1 MAREKNVGGCEHC
14 HKEFSYYLVHS
25 GFNDSAYS
33 YCDTC
38 GRAVHLKHG
47 PHVPAGVQLK
57 VHQRVHD
64 SAVGRLL
71 KPCPCGGRFNDA
83 ALPRCPYCRH
93 ILSPILATHYIEAN
107 APGAK
112 KGWRWQ
118 KSWDGIYSIVIENEA
133 VQDWWKIQ

>member
-1 MAREKNVGGCEHC
+1 MKAPAKTFGSPEGEPNTTTNSPTPQQMCEKLWTLP
-14 HKEFSYYLVHS
+14 S
-25 GFNDSAYS
+25 
-33 YCDTC
+33 
-38 GRAVHLKHG
+38 
-47 PHVPAGVQLK
+47 AGVQLK